1 VSFFDTAFRLWRE
14 PRVRLPLAILA
25 FAAVTLV
32 TALIAHPRMFT
43 GFMAYDDEG
52 YMLTALRGFVNHGH
66 LYDDVFSQYG
76 PFYYEAWGGLF
87 STFGIPVTLDG
98 GRAVTMV
105 AWIVS
110 SLAVGMAT
118 MRIAGS
124 LLLGLGTQVLVFSA
138 LGVAANEPMHP
149 GGIICLLL
157 AAIVV
162 VSCFVRDRVSP
173 YAMATLGGVVAAL
186 VLVKINVGFFALAS
200 VAFACVVSYPAL
212 CGRRWLRIAA
222 EAAFVAIPV
231 LLMLSK
237 FDEGW
242 ARHYA
247 IHVAVAALAL
257 VIVLRAREGGRR
269 SSEELAWLLGGF
281 ALVFVFVCVAIAAAG
296 TSFDGLLEGVIRQ
309 PLRQADAFTIP
320 LQLSRQVY
328 AFDLM
333 ALAGAV
339 AYWYASRRRPGS
351 PGPTWIALAS
361 LLSIAVGVAMALS
374 VNGKLVFVDVSFSG
388 FQFSMLAFAWVALI
402 AVPGEDRPGA
412 AFARLLLPLLTVLGA
427 LHAFPVAGS
436 QTLWSTFLLIPVG
449 ALCIANGARGL
460 ATVVE
465 DRTDRRALGALGAL
479 AALMLALFVANTYL
493 RRPYDNNRAAFA
505 SGIELDL
512 PGAESIRLGQQEVD
526 RYRKVTGA
534 IDRNCT
540 SLLMLPG
547 MDSFYVWT
555 ELEPPSYTATGWP
568 TLFDDEHQR
577 RVIDDTAS
585 IEGLCLLRDIPLAAG
600 WGGGEI
606 PPGPLVGYLERGF
619 QPLAKFGDYELL
631 RREGA
636 AGAAS

>member
-1 VSFFDTAFRLWRE
+1 VTYFETALRRRRE
-14 PRVRLPLAILA
+14 PRFRLPLALLA
-25 FAAVTLV
+25 FAAVTLI

-43 GFMAYDDEG
+43 GFMGYDDEG
-52 YMLTALRGFVNHGH
+52 YMLTALKGFVNHGH

-87 STFGIPVTLDG
+87 SAFGIPVTLDG
-98 GRAVTMV
+98 GRAATMV

-118 MRIAGS
+118 MRISGS

-149 GGIICLLL
+149 GGIICLLV

-186 VLVKINVGFFALAS
+186 VLVKINVGFFAFAA
-200 VAFACVVSYPAL
+200 VAFACVVSFPSLY
-212 CGRRWLRIAA
+212 GRRWLRIVA
-222 EAAFVAIPV
+222 EVAFVAIPV

-247 IHVAVAALAL
+247 QHVAVAALAL

-281 ALVFVFVCVAIAAAG
+281 ALVFAFVCFAILATG
-296 TSFDGLLEGVIRQ
+296 TSLDGLLEGILRQ

-320 LQLSRQVY
+320 LQLSRQLY
-328 AFDLM
+328 TFDLM
-333 ALAGAV
+333 ALAAAV
-339 AYWYASRRRPGS
+339 AYWYASRRRQGPPGS
-351 PGPTWIALAS
+351 TWIALTS

-374 VNGKLVFVDVSFSG
+374 VNGKLVFVDTSFAG

-402 AVPGEDRPGA
+402 AVPGEDRPA
-412 AFARLLLPLLTVLGA
+412 VAFARLLLPLLAVLQA

-449 ALCIANGARGL
+449 ALCVANGARGL
-460 ATVVE
+460 AAVVE
-465 DRTDRRALGALGAL
+465 DPTDRRALGAVGVA
-479 AALMLALFVANTYL
+479 AALVLTLFVANTYL
-493 RRPYDNNRAAFA
+493 RRPYDNNRAAYA
-505 SGIELDL
+505 SGIDLDL
-512 PGAESIRLGQQEVD
+512 PGAESVRLGQEEVD
-526 RYRKVTGA
+526 LYRGVTRA
-534 IDRNCT
+534 IDRNCG

-568 TLFDDEHQR
+568 TLFDDEHQQ

-585 IEGLCLLRDIPLAAG
+585 IEGLCLLRNTPIAAG

-606 PPGPLVGYLERGF
+606 PPGPLVSYLERGF

-636 AGAAS
+636 AGATS